1 MDTLIADDLITPA
14 AAVTLSGLFRLRS
27 QRSAN
32 AMAYRHFDSKQ
43 QRWSDLSWHEM
54 AVQVARWQV
63 AMQTLGLQPG
73 ERVAVMV
80 CNCPE
85 WAIFEQAALGLG
97 LVIVPLYVNDRPG
110 NVAYILN
117 DANVRLLLL
126 ENLAQWN
133 ELKGETLPP
142 QLHLWSLESCDDSQ
156 LHSVAERLP
165 APGAELVSL
174 EQSSDALA
182 TIVYTSGTTG
192 RPKGVMLSHANILW
206 NAHAGIRAVAVY
218 SSDLFLS
225 FLPLSHALER
235 TIGYYL
241 PMMAGATV
249 AFARS
254 VLLLAEDLI
263 TIKPTIL
270 ISVPRIYERT
280 YAKINAQLQSPVKR
294 KLFEWAVASGWG
306 KFQMSQGRGHWQPL
320 MLLYPLLQKLVASKI
335 MAKLG
340 GRVRIAICGGA
351 PMPEHVGRTF
361 LGLGLNL
368 LQGYGMTE
376 FSPVASVNVPANND
390 PLSVGPPLPEVEV
403 RIGKDNELLLRGP
416 GVMLGYWNNQEVT
429 NSMIDSDGWL
439 HTGDKARVEGKR
451 VYITGRL
458 KDVLVLA
465 NGEKVPPA
473 DVEMAISTD
482 PLFEQVMLIGDNRPF
497 LTALLVLNREEMIK
511 RNLNSDAHLEE
522 QLIALLCQRLSSFPG
537 YAQIRRVAV
546 VAEPWTVEN
555 EMLTPTLKLKR
566 AKLME
571 RHQQEIANMYEG
583 HE

>member
-1 MDTLIADDLITPA
+1 MDTLIVDDLITPA
-14 AAVTLSGLFRLRS
+14 AAVTLPGLFRLRS
-27 QRSAN
+27 QHSAD
-32 AMAYRHFDSKQ
+32 ATAYRYFDLQQ
-43 QRWSDLSWHEM
+43 QRWSDLSWREM

-63 AMQTLGLQPG
+63 AMQALGLQPG

-85 WAIFEQAALGLG
+85 WVIFEQAALGLG

-117 DANVRLLLL
+117 DANVKLLLL

-133 ELKGETLPP
+133 ELKGETLPAE
-142 QLHLWSLESCDDSQ
+142 LNLWSLASCDDSQ
-156 LHSVAERLP
+156 LHSVADVLP
-165 APGAELVSL
+165 ASGAELITL

-263 TIKPTIL
+263 TIKPTVL

-306 KFQMSQGRGHWQPL
+306 KFQMSQGRGHWQPV
-320 MLLYPLLQKLVASKI
+320 MLLHPLLQKLVAGKI

-376 FSPVASVNVPANND
+376 FSPVASVNVAANND

-403 RIGKDNELLLRGP
+403 RIGKDDELLLRGP

-439 HTGDKARVEGKR
+439 HTGDKAKVEGKR

-473 DVEMAISTD
+473 DVEMAIGTD

-497 LTALLVLNREEMIK
+497 LTALLVLNGDEMVK
-511 RNLNSDAHLEE
+511 RNINRDAKLEE
-522 QLIALLCQRLSSFPG
+522 QLVALLCECLSSFPG
-537 YAQIRRVAV
+537 YAQIRRVTV

-571 RHQQEIANMYEG
+571 RHQAEIASMYEG
-583 HE
+583 H